1 VVTTHDKIAREIA
14 EIAEKLSLELDQ
26 QQTRR
31 LAEYAALVIKWQ
43 AITNLTAATSATQ
56 FAREHIADCLTV
68 TPHIAG
74 QRLLDVG
81 SGAGLP
87 GIVLSIARPGLAV
100 TVLEPRAR
108 RARFLTQA
116 KIELDLTSLE
126 VVCQRLEQFRPRIP
140 IDVVICRAFG
150 SLIKFVTVCAT
161 LQVPGQQ
168 LLAMKSVVDAD
179 ELEAAEGLAGPAR
192 VVPLKLPGYDD
203 RNLVIFE
210 SATYPDSAAGRK

>member
-1 VVTTHDKIAREIA
+1 MVTTHENIAREIA
-14 EIAEKLSLELDQ
+14 EIAENSSLELNQ
-26 QQTRR
+26 QQTQR

-43 AITNLTAATSATQ
+43 SITNLTAATSATQ

-68 TPHIAG
+68 TPYLVG

-87 GIVLSIARPGLAV
+87 GIVLSIARPGLSV

-126 VVCQRLEQFRPRIP
+126 VVCQRLEQFRPSVP

-150 SLIKFVTVCAT
+150 SLTKFVTVCAP

-168 LLAMKSVVDAD
+168 LLAMKGAIDAD
-179 ELEAAEGLAGPAR
+179 ELEAAEALAGPAR
-192 VVPLKLPGYDD
+192 VIPLKLPGYDD

-210 SATYPDSAAGRK
+210 TATYPDNAAGRK